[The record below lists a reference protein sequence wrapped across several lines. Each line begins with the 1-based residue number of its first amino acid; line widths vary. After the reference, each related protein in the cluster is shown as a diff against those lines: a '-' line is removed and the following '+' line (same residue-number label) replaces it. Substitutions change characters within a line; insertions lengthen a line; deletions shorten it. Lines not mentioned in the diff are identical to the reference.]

1 MIMLRQIMTTAAIAL
16 FAVACARSAGGA
28 KGGAGVVRRD
38 SIHVDAVNENYYEA
52 RIHAVYTGGQRRSL
66 GTIAGNG
73 GRIRTALAWEP
84 RSLVFEIVFVT
95 DGAAYVSLPVDVA
108 AGESVEVRV
117 PMNISGS
124 GFFRRMRRD

>member
-1 MIMLRQIMTTAAIAL
+1 MSRQIMMAVAL
-16 FAVACARSAGGA
+16 AVVGIACARSSGGA
-28 KGGAGVVRRD
+28 KGGAIAAQRD
-38 SIHVDAVNENYYEA
+38 SIAVDVVNDNYYEA

-73 GRIRTALAWEP
+73 GKTRMALMWEP
-84 RSLVFEIVFVT
+84 RSLVFEVAFVT
-95 DGAAYVSLPVDVA
+95 DGSAYVSLPVDVA

-124 GFFRRMRRD
+124 GFFRRLRRN